1 MDSEQN
7 KNIELARKKA
17 DEIIEAELKKIPPL
31 NPISGFWIR
40 ILAFAVDI
48 MLLGFFGR
56 LLGLLFF
63 KQFAELGQWGN
74 LVGFPVALLYFGILN
89 SKIGGGQT
97 IGKKL
102 LRIKVVGKNTD
113 YIRLRASLLRSA
125 ILILPAIFP
134 VPFKFSSASFLTA
147 LILLLLQI
155 SIIYAYIANV
165 YSRQSIH
172 DLICGTYVVKSA
184 AAENFSPKAV
194 PKSFYV
200 FLLIVNICIIA
211 FSACAGSKIY
221 SHPPFKNLIILQDQ
235 LYSLGDFVN
244 ISTNAGKTWVK
255 NAEFKYVSAEIIQKR
270 KPASDEDEAK
280 KIAKFILNNY
290 PDAKNKDYIRVT
302 LSYGY
307 DIGIARDYKNFDYTY
322 NVRAAGN

>member
-1 MDSEQN
+1 MNSEQN
-7 KNIELARKKA
+7 KNLELAQKKA
-17 DEIIEAELKKIPPL
+17 DEIIEAELKKLPPI

-40 ILAFAVDI
+40 ILAFAVDL
-48 MLLGFFGR
+48 MLLGLLGR

-63 KQFAELGQWGN
+63 KQFVELGQWGN
-74 LVGFPVALLYFGILN
+74 LVGFPIALLYFGILN
-89 SKIGGGQT
+89 SKIGNGQT

-102 LRIKVVGKNTD
+102 LRIKVINKNTT
-113 YIRLRASLLRSA
+113 YICLRASLLRSA

-134 VPFKFSSASFLTA
+134 VPFKLSSASFLIA
-147 LILLLLQI
+147 LFLLLLQI
-155 SIIYAYIANV
+155 SIIYTYIANV

-172 DLICGTYVVKSA
+172 DLICKTYVVKFSVS
-184 AAENFSPKAV
+184 ENFSAMRI

-211 FSACAGSKIY
+211 FSAYAGSKIY
-221 SHPPFKNLIILQDQ
+221 SHPPFKNLITLQDQ
-235 LYSLGDFVN
+235 LYGLGDFTN
-244 ISTNAGKTWVK
+244 ISTNAGKTWNK
-255 NAEFKYVSAEIIQKR
+255 NTEFKYVSAEIIQKI

-290 PDAKNKDYIRVT
+290 PDAKAKDYIRVT